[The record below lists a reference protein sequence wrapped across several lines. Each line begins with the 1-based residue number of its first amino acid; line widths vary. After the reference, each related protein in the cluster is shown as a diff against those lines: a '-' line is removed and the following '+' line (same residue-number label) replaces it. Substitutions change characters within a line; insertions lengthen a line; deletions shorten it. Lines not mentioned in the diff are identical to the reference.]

1 MFRFHWTRSTR
12 VGDALKGPA
21 VQTLCGVAA
30 LSDTRSA
37 PAKIVPTSGATA
49 PAALR
54 QVHRVAVLSG
64 PDQSGLSC
72 TLEVSVLSGLGA
84 ALSGHRDHWLGHA
97 RGKRRGS
104 FPVWEH

>member
-1 MFRFHWTRSTR
+1 MFRFHRTRSTR

-21 VQTLCGVAA
+21 VQTLRRVAA
-30 LSDTRSA
+30 LSDTRIS

-49 PAALR
+49 PDALR

-72 TLEVSVLSGLGA
+72 TLEVSILSGLSA